1 MLALDDAPAARV
13 AAHDERKHLM
23 LTETLSTAPGATAP
37 TAPTAEHRDWRPRQ
51 RAKAVAL
58 IAGGVIYALSH
69 ALNLFGSTPE
79 LNSPAEIASKYLFG
93 AGALL
98 IMAGLGSLMSQFRRS
113 PLGVLGVQLTWIGM
127 LFILLNAYQVLFVFP
142 VYGWEGVG
150 AISEQAAL
158 LNIATIPTVILG
170 PVVLAIAAWKHKAM
184 AWWNAVLLLLS
195 AVAVGVMIGVPALEA
210 PLAISSTIVA
220 GIAYALA
227 GVRGLR
233 AEEVAR

>member
-1 MLALDDAPAARV
+1 
-13 AAHDERKHLM
+13 M
-23 LTETLSTAPGATAP
+23 LTESLSTAPASAARP
-37 TAPTAEHRDWRPRQ
+37 LARPKRDWRPSQ
-51 RAKAVAL
+51 RAQAIVL
-58 IAGGVIYALSH
+58 LAGGIVYALSH
-69 ALNLFGSTPE
+69 ALNLLGSTPE
-79 LNSPAEIASKYLFG
+79 VNSPAEIASKYLFG

-113 PLGVLGVQLTWIGM
+113 AVGVLGVQLTWVGM

-142 VYGWEGVG
+142 VYGWEGIG
-150 AISEQAAL
+150 AISEQAAI

-170 PVVLAIAAWKHKAM
+170 PVVLAIAAWRHKAM

-195 AVAVGVMIGVPALEA
+195 AVAVGVMVFVPELEV

-227 GVRGLR
+227 GVRGLGYS
-233 AEEVAR
+233 EVAR

>member
-1 MLALDDAPAARV
+1 MMRPPRSDAAP
-13 AAHDERKHLM
+13 DERKHLM
-23 LTETLSTAPGATAP
+23 LTESLSTAPAAAARP
-37 TAPTAEHRDWRPRQ
+37 LDRAKRDWRPSQ
-51 RAKAVAL
+51 RAKAIAL
-58 IAGGVIYALSH
+58 VAGGAVYALSH
-69 ALNLFGSTPE
+69 ALNLLGSTPE

-113 PLGVLGVQLTWIGM
+113 PLGVLGVQLTWVGM

-142 VYGWEGVG
+142 IYGWEGVG
-150 AISEQAAL
+150 AISEQAAI

-170 PVVLAIAAWKHKAM
+170 PIVLAIAAWKHGAM

-195 AVAVGVMIGVPALEA
+195 AVAVGVMVFVPELEV

-220 GIAYALA
+220 GVAYALA
-227 GVRGLR
+227 GVRGLGYR
-233 AEEVAR
+233 GVAR

>member
-1 MLALDDAPAARV
+1 
-13 AAHDERKHLM
+13 M
-23 LTETLSTAPGATAP
+23 LTESLPVSAAAQSVTSPR
-37 TAPTAEHRDWRPRQ
+37 RDWRPSQ
-51 RAKAVAL
+51 RAKSIAL
-58 IAGGVIYALSH
+58 IAGGALYAVSH
-69 ALNLFGSTPE
+69 ALNLLGSTPE

-98 IMAGLGSLMSQFRRS
+98 IMAGLGSLISQFRRS

-142 VYGWEGVG
+142 VYGWEGIG

-170 PVVLAIAAWKHKAM
+170 PVLLAIAAWRHRAM

-195 AVAVGVMIGVPALEA
+195 ALTVGVMVGVPELEV

-220 GIAYALA
+220 GVAYAFA
-227 GVRGLR
+227 GVRGLSR
-233 AEEVAR
+233 GDGNA